1 MGYRE
6 AYDDDSSIAE
16 MVRHAAL
23 PLQGTA
29 NDYKTLIETI
39 GDAHVVLIGEAS
51 HGTHEFYRERARITQ
66 QLISKKG
73 FNAVAVEADWP
84 DSYEINRYVRH
95 YDPELKTAE
104 QALHG
109 FKRFP
114 QWMWRNIDVMNF
126 VTWLRSFND
135 GLPAQQK
142 IGFYGLDLYSMH
154 ASMHAVISYLD
165 KIDPQAANE
174 ARQRYA
180 CFDRFDKQMQGYGF
194 MALHGLE
201 QSCEDEVVK
210 QLQDLCDHAWE
221 YSRRDGQLAEEAFF
235 NAEQNAR
242 LARNAEKYY
251 RSMFQGRVESWNLR
265 DTHMFETLECLMQ
278 HLKRDESAK
287 LIVWAHNSH
296 VGNAQATEM
305 GQWGELNIGQLTQQK
320 FKAHAFSIGF
330 STYTGTV
337 TAASGWDAPAECK
350 QVRKGLS
357 GSYEALFHQVGIPN
371 YMLILRGDE
380 PLSEALRGPRLE
392 RAIGV
397 IYSPLS
403 ERQSHYFDANL
414 PQQFDALIHF
424 DKTQAVVPVE
434 RTPQWERG
442 EEVSETFPSGL

>member
-29 NDYKTLIETI
+29 NDYKTLIEVI

-66 QLISKKG
+66 QLISEKG

-95 YDPELKTAE
+95 YDPEIKTAE

-114 QWMWRNIDVMNF
+114 QWMWRNMDVMNF
-126 VTWLRSFND
+126 VTWLRSFNN
-135 GLPAQQK
+135 GLPTQQK

-165 KIDPQAANE
+165 KIDLQAANE

-180 CFDRFDKQMQGYGF
+180 CFDRFDKQMQDYGF

-235 NAEQNAR
+235 NAKQNAR
-242 LARNAEKYY
+242 LARSAEKYY

-265 DTHMFETLECLMQ
+265 DTHMFETLESLMQ
-278 HLKRDESAK
+278 HLKRNGTAK

-305 GQWGELNIGQLTQQK
+305 GQWGELNIGQLAQQK

-337 TAASGWDAPAECK
+337 TAASGWDASAECK
-350 QVRKGLS
+350 QVRKGLP

-403 ERQSHYFDANL
+403 ERQSHYFDARL
-414 PQQFDALIHF
+414 PQQFDVLIHF
-424 DKTQAVVPVE
+424 DQTKAVVPVE

-442 EEVSETFPSGL
+442 EVSETFPSGL